1 MITNESSII
10 TRLFE
15 GQLSYSII
23 CLKCENCTYK
33 NEVFTVISLPIPS
46 EYECSLQVRILTL
59 GDFFCLSLPQP
70 WIFSALFPIFSSI
83 RGATL

>member
-1 MITNESSII
+1 MIANESSII

-15 GQLSYSII
+15 GQLNYSII

-33 NEVFTVISLPIPS
+33 NEVFTVLSLPIPS
-46 EYECSLQVRILTL
+46 KYECSLQVGILTP

-70 WIFSALFPIFSSI
+70 WVFPRLFPTFSSM